1 MLSERGDMSA
11 RIFAQRH
18 SQTIRLGRLP
28 VQIGAD
34 IVRDIFWSA
43 FDKGF
48 IIKDERR
55 DTVVSGFDNNQY
67 FVKFSRRQK
76 CH

>member
-1 MLSERGDMSA
+1 MLFRS
-11 RIFAQRH
+11 
-18 SQTIRLGRLP
+18 
-28 VQIGAD
+28 GAN
-34 IVRDIFWSA
+34 IVRDIFWRA
-43 FDKGF
+43 LDEGF

-55 DTVVSGFDNNQY
+55 DTVISGFDNDQY

>member
-11 RIFAQRH
+11 RIFAQRY
-18 SQTIRLGRLP
+18 SQTIHLGRSP
-28 VQIGAD
+28 MQIGAD

-43 FDKGF
+43 LDEGF

-55 DTVVSGFDNNQY
+55 DAVISGFDNDQY